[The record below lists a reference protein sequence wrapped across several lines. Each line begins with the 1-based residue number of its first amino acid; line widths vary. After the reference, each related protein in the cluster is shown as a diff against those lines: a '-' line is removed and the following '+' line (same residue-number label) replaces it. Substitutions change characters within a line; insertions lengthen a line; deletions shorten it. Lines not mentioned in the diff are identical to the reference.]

1 MSNEKKP
8 LIIISSRTGNT
19 MMLGHALCDALPGS
33 TLVRPADL
41 PEDLSGYD
49 PVLLGFW
56 CDRGHAPEE
65 MERAAERLRGKRI
78 GCFATMGGNPQDEKA
93 RIWMQRTAEE
103 LVRKGEGN
111 TLEGTF
117 LCRGRI
123 DPEVFERM
131 TAMMGGRELL
141 LTAGLCALAQL
152 LILPPLLSRRG
163 LPENWPL
170 TVLLPLLLTQGITV
184 YNGFMRIILTSARLR
199 FVLRILL
206 LLLWWCPVINLCLLW
221 RACSA
226 VERSGYSFCPAG
238 RRAAG
243 QRSRVPVPPR
253 LRADWSAPPSAA
265 RTDRAPF
272 SALLW
277 SSRSVICHT
286 LLSGVS
292 RVLSFPAQR
301 RLSPP
306 ITYLHSVCI

>member
-93 RIWMQRTAEE
+93 RVWMQRTAEE

-117 LCRGRI
+117 LCRGR
-123 DPEVFERM
+123 ERE
-131 TAMMGGRELL
+131 A
-141 LTAGLCALAQL
+141 
-152 LILPPLLSRRG
+152 
-163 LPENWPL
+163 
-170 TVLLPLLLTQGITV
+170 
-184 YNGFMRIILTSARLR
+184 
-199 FVLRILL
+199 
-206 LLLWWCPVINLCLLW
+206 
-221 RACSA
+221 
-226 VERSGYSFCPAG
+226 
-238 RRAAG
+238 RRAAAETH
-243 QRSRVPVPPR
+243 PDR
-253 LRADWSAPPSAA
+253 LDLA
-265 RTDRAPF
+265 RCVEAF
-272 SALLW
+272 
-277 SSRSVICHT
+277 RSVF
-286 LLSGVS
+286 GAN
-292 RVLSFPAQR
+292 F
-301 RLSPP
+301 
-306 ITYLHSVCI
+306 

>member
-1 MSNEKKP
+1 MSNDKKP

-131 TAMMGGRELL
+131 TAMMGGR
-141 LTAGLCALAQL
+141 A
-152 LILPPLLSRRG
+152 S
-163 LPENWPL
+163 PE
-170 TVLLPLLLTQGITV
+170 
-184 YNGFMRIILTSARLR
+184 REA
-199 FVLRILL
+199 
-206 LLLWWCPVINLCLLW
+206 
-221 RACSA
+221 
-226 VERSGYSFCPAG
+226 
-238 RRAAG
+238 RRAAAETH
-243 QRSRVPVPPR
+243 PDR
-253 LRADWSAPPSAA
+253 LDLA
-265 RTDRAPF
+265 RCVEAF
-272 SALLW
+272 
-277 SSRSVICHT
+277 RSVF
-286 LLSGVS
+286 GAN
-292 RVLSFPAQR
+292 F
-301 RLSPP
+301 
-306 ITYLHSVCI
+306 